1 MHHREERVTF
11 PAKVTGRVVR
21 GTGRGRAMGFP
32 TINVAADE
40 ALPEGVYAGRVRVRG
55 RSYVAAIHVGPVP
68 TFDRRQPTLEAHL
81 LDFSQDC
88 YGETVEIELIGR
100 VRPVEAFS
108 DADALAAR
116 IAEDVAKV
124 RELASGGENA

>member
-1 MHHREERVTF
+1 MDGREEPVTR
-11 PAKVTGRVVR
+11 PVTVTGRVVR

-32 TINVAADE
+32 TINVAAHE

-55 RSYVAAIHVGPVP
+55 ESCAAAIHVGPVP
-68 TFDRRQPTLEAHL
+68 TFDREQPMLEAHL

-88 YGETVEIELIGR
+88 YGEDVEIELITQL
-100 VRPVEAFS
+100 RPIETFS

-116 IAEDVAKV
+116 IAQDVARV
-124 RELASGGENA
+124 RQLAGGGENA